1 MQLEKKIARQLIAT
15 GKTISIAES
24 CTGGLLTNRLTNI
37 PGSSAFLLAGIIS
50 YSNTAKTKLLRI
62 PPSLIQ
68 KKGAVSSSVAGLMA
82 KNVRKLFD
90 TDLSV
95 AISGIAGPTGG
106 SSQKPVGLVFIA
118 VQSRKHLLVDRNLFK
133 GSRIQIKKQ
142 AADRALELLF
152 KIING

>member
-50 YSNTAKTKLLRI
+50 YSNTSKTKLLRI